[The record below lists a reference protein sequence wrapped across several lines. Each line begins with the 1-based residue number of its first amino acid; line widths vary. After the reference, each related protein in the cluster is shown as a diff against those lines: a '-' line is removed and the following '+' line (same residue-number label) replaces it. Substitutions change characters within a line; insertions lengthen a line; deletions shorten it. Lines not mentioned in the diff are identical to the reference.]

1 MAQKGSNFERE
12 ICKQLSLWWS
22 DNKEDD
28 IFWRTAGSGAM
39 AKTRSKKGKSTFGQ
53 CGDVQATNPKGQPLI
68 DMFSIEL
75 KRGYSTSTF
84 ADLMEPSTTVNA
96 KPCQYEKFIH
106 QACVDHINSGSMSW
120 LLIVKRDRR
129 KAIVIIPFVTYK
141 KLPPLCNSKNNIPSF
156 KLRCEL
162 QTGNM
167 ALFGC
172 TLESFLD
179 IVKPVDI
186 LVIQSSFLTKL
197 KKKNKQKVKSK
208 KRLDLEAQVYKCPNC
223 EAHAVTINES
233 DEYSCSECRS
243 SFRDLPG

>member
-22 DNKEDD
+22 GNKEDD

-75 KRGYSTSTF
+75 KRGYTASTF
-84 ADLMEPSTTVNA
+84 ADLMEPSTTANA

-120 LLIVKRDRR
+120 LLIVKRDRK
-129 KAIVIIPFVTYK
+129 KAIVIMPFVTYK
-141 KLPPLCNSKNNIPSF
+141 QMPFLSTSKKLAPSF

-167 ALFGC
+167 TLFGC
-172 TLESFLD
+172 TLESFLNIVRPAD
-179 IVKPVDI
+179 I
-186 LVIQSSFLTKL
+186 IQEISNY
-197 KKKNKQKVKSK
+197 KKTTLRHPQKKKSK

-233 DEYSCSECRS
+233 NEYSCSECRS

>member
-1 MAQKGSNFERE
+1 MAKGSNFERE

-39 AKTRSKKGKSTFGQ
+39 AKTRSKKGKKTFGQ
-53 CGDVQATNPKGQPLI
+53 CGDVQATNPVGQPLI
-68 DMFSIEL
+68 DWASIEL
-75 KRGYSTSTF
+75 KRGYSKSTF
-84 ADLMEPSTTVNA
+84 ADLMEPSTTANA
-96 KPCQYEKFIH
+96 NPCQYEKFIH

-120 LLIVKRDRR
+120 LLIVKRDRK
-129 KAIVIIPFVTYK
+129 KAIVIMPFVTYK
-141 KLPPLCNSKNNIPSF
+141 KLPSLCNSKNNIPSF
-156 KLRCEL
+156 KLRCKL

-172 TLESFLD
+172 TLEKFLD
-179 IVKPVDI
+179 IVRPADI
-186 LVIQSSFLTKL
+186 IQEISNYKKTVL
-197 KKKNKQKVKSK
+197 KHPQKKKSK

-223 EAHAVTINES
+223 DEPAVTINES

-243 SFRDLPG
+243 SFRDRP